1 MSAQTSWV
9 GEMSELNQ
17 ILSLETEDAVSA
29 KVSPDADELSV
40 RGLPRIIGTSAALG
54 SVLGMVRLVGP
65 TDATRKVELRQQL
78 KEATL

>member
-29 KVSPDADELSV
+29 RVSPDELSV

-78 KEATL
+78 KDATL